1 MAEKSVFQVDLP
13 EGLKNKLSSLQ
24 RKLFVVDTAIAL
36 SGLIAGL
43 VVRPLCSCGRGG
55 GLHFCMAVGA
65 SLVDSPAR

>member
-43 VVRPLCSCGRGG
+43 VVSWICL
-55 GLHFCMAVGA
+55 LYT
-65 SLVDSPAR
+65 SPSPRDRQKSRMPSSA